1 MNGGEIMNT
10 LFEAERIYSREEIMS
25 LTHVRRTSKIAED
38 EIIDMLASSGSLLKG
53 HFKLESGQHSSMF
66 MRFADISGNS
76 RYVND
81 IADDLISQLKDD
93 NVVIDALLTQ
103 ESAGRV
109 LADRIADKLGK
120 RMIVVE
126 SDERNR
132 PTSNLI
138 NETMLYRGDK
148 VLLVSDLITT
158 GSALRKMAAILRDKK
173 AVPVAAAVFATRN
186 KKEIAKF
193 EHEEHLKVYAVTDLA
208 FEEKTYGTL
217 GVGLSEKDCELCRK
231 GKPAIPSWEL

>member
-1 MNGGEIMNT
+1 MNT

-25 LTHVRRTSKIAED
+25 LTHVRRTSKTAED
-38 EIIDMLASSGSLLKG
+38 EIIDMLASSGALLKG
-53 HFKLESGQHSSMF
+53 HFKLESGQHSSIF

-93 NVVIDALLTQ
+93 KVVFDALLAQ

-109 LADRIADKLGK
+109 LADRIANKLGK

-126 SDERNR
+126 TDKRNS
-132 PTSNLI
+132 PTNNLI
-138 NETMLYRGDK
+138 NETMLYRGDR
-148 VLLVSDLITT
+148 VLLVIDLTTT
-158 GSALRKMAAILRDKK
+158 GSALRKMAAIVRDRK

-186 KKEIAKF
+186 KEEIAKF
-193 EHEEHLKVYAVTDLA
+193 EREEHLKVYASTDLA
-208 FEEKTYGTL
+208 FEEKTYGKP
-217 GVGLSEKDCELCRK
+217 GIELSEKDCELCRE